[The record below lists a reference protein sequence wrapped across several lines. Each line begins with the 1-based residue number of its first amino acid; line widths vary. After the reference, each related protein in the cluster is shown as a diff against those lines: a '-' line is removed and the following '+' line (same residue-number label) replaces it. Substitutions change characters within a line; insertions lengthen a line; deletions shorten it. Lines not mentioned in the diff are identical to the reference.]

1 MPQYI
6 SITKSLVILL
16 MMCLYSVTYLLY
28 YWKLVYPTPLH
39 LFFPTLQPLQVPD
52 FLAATYGHI
61 SKFRIMGYERK

>member
-1 MPQYI
+1 
-6 SITKSLVILL
+6 
-16 MMCLYSVTYLLY
+16 MMCLYSLTYLLH

-52 FLAATYGHI
+52 FLAARYGHI